1 MQKVILFY
9 FIFINLLTF
18 IIYGYDKLLSQK
30 SKSRRIS
37 EKELHTFAIIG
48 GFLGATLAMALFHHK
63 ISKSA
68 FMVKHIII
76 LILWIAAIIYYL
88 TQLNFVLSLFSV

>member
-9 FIFINLLTF
+9 FIFINILTF
-18 IIYGYDKLLSQK
+18 IIYAYDKFISQK
-30 SKSRRIS
+30 SKSRRVS

-63 ISKSA
+63 ISQRA

-76 LILWIAAIIYYL
+76 LIVWIAAIIYFL
-88 TQLNFVLSLFSV
+88 TQLNFVLSIFSI

>member
-18 IIYGYDKLLSQK
+18 IIYGYDKFISQK
-30 SKSRRIS
+30 STSRRVS
-37 EKELHTFAIIG
+37 EIELHVLALIG

-63 ISKSA
+63 SSKRT

-76 LILWIAAIIYYL
+76 LLLWIAAIIYYL
-88 TQLNFVLSLFSV
+88 TQLNFVLPLISV